1 MILQIPKLNISPNI
15 KMIVFIAWAAYGV
28 LPTMHWTLI
37 MGGLENPLVEV
48 RNNFAYIN
56 CYPSTYLSI

>member
-1 MILQIPKLNISPNI
+1 MVLQIPKLNISANI

-37 MGGLENPLVEV
+37 MGGLENPVVEV
-48 RNNFAYIN
+48 KKSF
-56 CYPSTYLSI
+56 TYQTL